1 MYSKSPKGAPDPLR
15 AHRTGATARRACSMT
30 TARAVKECGA
40 STRYSK
46 VPKGAPDPLRAQR
59 NGATA
64 RQACSR
70 TTARVVKECGAEGE
84 YDVLEGA

>member
-1 MYSKSPKGAPDPLR
+1 M
-15 AHRTGATARRACSMT
+15 
-30 TARAVKECGA
+30 
-40 STRYSK
+40 YSK